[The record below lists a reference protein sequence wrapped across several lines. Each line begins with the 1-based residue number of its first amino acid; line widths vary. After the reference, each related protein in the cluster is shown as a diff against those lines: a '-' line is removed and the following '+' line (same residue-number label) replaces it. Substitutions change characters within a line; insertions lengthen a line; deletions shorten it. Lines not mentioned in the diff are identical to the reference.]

1 MHAPIGHRKA
11 AEQEVLPQS
20 HPFKDLIR
28 TLAIFPQLNLVE
40 FWQRSFHRNDSW
52 DRKQRSLRKR
62 QRLESSI
69 ALFSVASG
77 NDPKRTCASA
87 YVWAARRPMAAVPRV

>member
-40 FWQRSFHRNDSW
+40 F
-52 DRKQRSLRKR
+52 
-62 QRLESSI
+62 
-69 ALFSVASG
+69 
-77 NDPKRTCASA
+77 
-87 YVWAARRPMAAVPRV
+87 